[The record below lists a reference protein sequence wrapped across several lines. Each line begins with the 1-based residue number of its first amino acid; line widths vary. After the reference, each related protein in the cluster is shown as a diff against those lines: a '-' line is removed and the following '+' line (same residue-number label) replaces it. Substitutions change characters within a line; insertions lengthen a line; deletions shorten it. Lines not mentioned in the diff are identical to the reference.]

1 MCCMANNISQSLKL
15 VVSVKSTQI
24 EKLTMRRAE
33 VISDFHFLTHFL
45 RQVSWMNFPIEYKKN
60 VSARLFRLTLRS
72 RLLLIA
78 KANKKE

>member
-45 RQVSWMNFPIEYKKN
+45 RQVSWMNFPIEYKKKC
-60 VSARLFRLTLRS
+60 
-72 RLLLIA
+72 IC
-78 KANKKE
+78 